1 MGYDKNEFLQQPKG
15 ESPGEITKE
24 NWRNHLGDK
33 SYYSA
38 YIAFFTSIVQA
49 IGSAR
54 AVEEY
59 VFSKEANFG
68 AKNKEVSHNR
78 CPSSHPTHA
87 KVEIEQGGTPEM
99 LSRLQAGIMHAHI
112 HVGYGAEFG
121 LPGMVVEGLAEAA
134 VSEPDSTAVIPPTLW
149 DEPQNPSS
157 LTAKLSS
164 VLSLGGSATSA
175 EKKEEVTPFNILDL
189 VIADSAIQPQSMG
202 LETMYS
208 DVQRTSGAKIA
219 EHVSKWTFSSLQPNN
234 EEIQQ
239 KIEQLHFALTLMY
252 AAAGYK
258 GAEEGQFNADFLAC
272 HFVTSGIFLPSL
284 VTYLSAANQV
294 RLLKAYYGAC
304 LSWYVS
310 IGKPQLDCRPLFADE
325 TLAHPQPPEEEE
337 VKKRTHRHALP
348 RAENPNP
355 WTWILRE
362 GIVNPDDH
370 VPKCQRAL
378 AHYANLY
385 GTRERGSMS
394 LRAEADA
401 SGIKNLEEMDGTLF
415 LRAAAL
421 TQQRLGRDREVV
433 PKLQIYWDRRGY
445 LGGGDDSY

>member
-1 MGYDKNEFLQQPKG
+1 MFKLEVAVDRTDPAC
-15 ESPGEITKE
+15 
-24 NWRNHLGDK
+24 

-38 YIAFFTSIVQA
+38 YIAFFTSVVQI

-68 AKNKEVSHNR
+68 VKDKEGN
-78 CPSSHPTHA
+78 
-87 KVEIEQGGTPEM
+87 TPEM

-121 LPGMVVEGLAEAA
+121 LPGMIVEGLAEAA

-149 DEPQNPSS
+149 DNLQSPSS
-157 LTAKLSS
+157 LTARLSS

-175 EKKEEVTPFNILDL
+175 AEQREEVTALDILNL
-189 VIADSAIQPQSMG
+189 VITDSTILAQSKD
-202 LETMYS
+202 LETMYH
-208 DVQRTSGAKIA
+208 DVQRTSGAKNA
-219 EHVSKWTFSSLQPNN
+219 EHISKGTFVSSQPRS
-234 EEIQQ
+234 EEVQQ
-239 KIEQLHFALTLMY
+239 KIEQLHYALTLMY
-252 AAAGYK
+252 AVAGYK

-294 RLLKAYYGAC
+294 CLLKAYYGAC

-310 IGKPQLDCRPLFADE
+310 IGKPQLDCRPFFADE
-325 TLAHPQPPEEEE
+325 ILAHPQAPEEEE
-337 VKKRTHRHALP
+337 VKKRAHKHALP

-362 GIVNPDDH
+362 GTVNPDDH

-378 AHYANLY
+378 AHYASLY
-385 GTRERGSMS
+385 GTREKGSFN
-394 LRAEADA
+394 LHAKADA
-401 SGIKNLEEMDGTLF
+401 SGIQHLGEMDGTL
-415 LRAAAL
+415 LKRAAVL
-421 TQQRLGRDREVV
+421 TQQRWGRRLGRVV